1 MGMNLQTLQVGS
13 EQVWM
18 AVPPVLYRGPQHGPS
33 LLLRQYC
40 GVTATWDPTSH
51 TLYLQSAH
59 GSGASALGY
68 LPLRT
73 ASAIR
78 LPNTADIADTLP
90 ASVL

>member
-1 MGMNLQTLQVGS
+1 MDGS
-13 EQVWM
+13 PAG
-18 AVPPVLYRGPQHGPS
+18 AVSWQQHGPS

-59 GSGASALGY
+59 GSGASALDH

-73 ASAIR
+73 ASDMR
-78 LPNTADIADTLP
+78 LPSTSDTLP